1 MISQYVMYQF
11 CLLYDGKKEE
21 DELGNHCSI
30 YLGGTPS
37 RDNPNY
43 WNGNI
48 PWINSGEINKK
59 AILEATEYI
68 TELGLN
74 KSATKL
80 MKKDTIVL
88 AITGATLGQVSVLK
102 IDCCANQSVVGIEPS
117 NSIPYEYLRPL
128 IKYKINHLVNMQTG
142 GAQQHIN
149 KDNVSSLR
157 VYVPSRH
164 EMTLYVAKVKPL
176 LDEEERLLKL
186 NKVLFKAKQKLL
198 QKYF

>member
-1 MISQYVMYQF
+1 MHQF
-11 CLLYDGKKEE
+11 SLFYEEKKEE
-21 DELGNHCSI
+21 DELSNHCSI

-43 WNGNI
+43 WNGSI

-68 TELGLN
+68 TELGLK

-102 IDCCANQSVVGIEPS
+102 LECCTNQSVVGIEPS
-117 NSIPYEYLRPL
+117 NSVPYEYLRPL

-157 VYVPSRH
+157 VYVPSRN
-164 EMTLYVAKVKPL
+164 EMVSYVAKVKPL

-186 NKVLFKAKQKLL
+186 NKALFEAKQQLL
-198 QKYF
+198 QKHF

>member
-1 MISQYVMYQF
+1 MYQF
-11 CLLYDGKKEE
+11 CLLYNSKKEE

-37 RDNPNY
+37 RERQDY
-43 WNGNI
+43 WNGTI

-59 AILEATEYI
+59 AILEATEFI
-68 TELGLN
+68 TELGMN

-80 MKKDTIVL
+80 MKKDTVVL
-88 AITGATLGQVSVLK
+88 AITGGTLGQISVLK

-128 IKYKINHLVNMQTG
+128 MKYKINNLINMQTG

-149 KDNVSSLR
+149 KDNVSRLQI
-157 VYVPSRH
+157 YVPSKNT
-164 EMTLYVAKVKPL
+164 MLSYVSKVKPL

-186 NKVLFKAKQKLL
+186 NQALARVKQQLL